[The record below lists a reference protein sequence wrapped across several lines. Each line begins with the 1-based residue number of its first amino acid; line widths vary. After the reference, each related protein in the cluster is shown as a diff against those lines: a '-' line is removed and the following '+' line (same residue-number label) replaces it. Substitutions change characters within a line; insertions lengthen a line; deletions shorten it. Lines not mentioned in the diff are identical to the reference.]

1 MPIQAKSRFVRC
13 GGPGVES
20 LFVGQHE
27 HALDAKGRIV
37 LPAGFRGSFE
47 PSGFLIKHSEGCLAL
62 MTPDRFGEIAG
73 QMSERSQ
80 SGGVHGRAA
89 KRSFGAGAARVLP
102 DKQGRIAIP
111 EELRRFAG
119 LQRDCVVIGAIDEV
133 EIWDS
138 GRWQEMN
145 AQGESLL
152 ASPESGDG
160 SSEQA

>member
-1 MPIQAKSRFVRC
+1 MD
-13 GGPGVES
+13 G

-27 HALDAKGRIV
+27 HALDVKGRIV
-37 LPAGFRGSFE
+37 LPAGFRGAFE

-62 MTPDRFGEIAG
+62 MTPDRFGEIAA
-73 QMSERSQ
+73 QMSHRSQ
-80 SGGVHGRAA
+80 SGGQVSRAA

-133 EIWDS
+133 EIWDFA
-138 GRWQEMN
+138 RWQDVN
-145 AQGESLL
+145 AQGESVL
-152 ASPESGDG
+152 AAPEGADHAAAPSGATESGG
-160 SSEQA
+160 GAT

>member
-1 MPIQAKSRFVRC
+1 M
-13 GGPGVES
+13 
-20 LFVGQHE
+20 
-27 HALDAKGRIV
+27 
-37 LPAGFRGSFE
+37 
-47 PSGFLIKHSEGCLAL
+47 
-62 MTPDRFGEIAG
+62 
-73 QMSERSQ
+73 
-80 SGGVHGRAA
+80 
-89 KRSFGAGAARVLP
+89 LP

-152 ASPESGDG
+152 AAPESGSAAG
-160 SSEQA
+160 PESAKAAAAEPS

>member
-1 MPIQAKSRFVRC
+1 M
-13 GGPGVES
+13 ES

-27 HALDAKGRIV
+27 HSLDTKGRIV
-37 LPAGFRGSFE
+37 LPAGFRGAFE
-47 PSGFLIKHSEGCLAL
+47 PSGFLTKHSEGCLAL
-62 MTPDRFGEIAG
+62 MTPDRFGEIAA

-80 SGGVHGRAA
+80 TGGPFGRAA

-119 LQRDCVVIGAIDEV
+119 LERECVVIGAIDDV
-133 EIWDS
+133 EIWDAQ
-138 GRWQEMN
+138 RWQEIN

-152 ASPESGDG
+152 AAPESGTSDPD
-160 SSEQA
+160 QQ

>member
-1 MPIQAKSRFVRC
+1 MPTQARYPFRSC
-13 GGPGVES
+13 GGPAVES

-27 HALDAKGRIV
+27 HSLDAKGRIV
-37 LPAGFRGSFE
+37 LPASFRSAFE

-80 SGGVHGRAA
+80 SGGLHGRAA

-102 DKQGRIAIP
+102 DKQGRIAVP

-119 LQRDCVVIGAIDEV
+119 LQRECIVIGAIDEV
-133 EIWDS
+133 EIWDA
-138 GRWQEMN
+138 GRWHEMN

-152 ASPESGDG
+152 AAPESGIEAA
-160 SSEQA
+160 EQA